1 MKSQSQLRILIRMN
15 NKKRGFLL
23 MEAVIVITAL
33 SFFLSISMERMR
45 SYREHKRHEILRQN
59 HDIIVNAIAAFLSKH
74 NRLPKPSGSISDGRE
89 SEALSGVVPYYDLG
103 ISRLNTLDGAGKP
116 IYYTPNK
123 DLVRQFKY
131 INYEKENNDV
141 MLDDSTYFCHKISCN
156 SIKLIFNKKEEPVS
170 NETTIAFA
178 LSSVPPYEKNGF
190 SYVDVSINAF
200 WITRDLL
207 LMRYLKSSP
216 CKCVT
221 NKPIIV
227 ANDEDLF

>member
-1 MKSQSQLRILIRMN
+1 MISQSQPRILIRMHN
-15 NKKRGFLL
+15 EKRGFLL

-33 SFFLSISMERMR
+33 SFFLSISMSRMR
-45 SYREHKRHEILRQN
+45 SYREHKRHEILCKN

-74 NRLPKPSGSISDGRE
+74 NRLPKPSSSISDGRE
-89 SEALSGVVPYYDLG
+89 SDAPSGVVPYYDLG
-103 ISRLNTLDGAGKP
+103 ISRLNALDGAGKP

-141 MLDDSTYFCHKISCN
+141 MLDDSTYFCHKMSGN

-170 NETTIAFA
+170 SETTIAFT
-178 LSSVPPYEKNGF
+178 LSSIPPYEKGGF
-190 SYVDVSINAF
+190 AYVDVSINAF

-221 NKPIIV
+221 TKPIVV